1 MHAKWLESCSQVI
14 AFDRIDDA
22 SSDMTN
28 DEYCVHMVRPT
39 AAHPSGAPSPP
50 HPCRTCPAATDPSN
64 HDRTLDPPP
73 PAPPPASLTVCPPLY
88 HAQVKLY
95 SQLSSLAIT
104 RLHVIEDAHDL
115 GRRAHALAVEC

>member
-39 AAHPSGAPSPP
+39 AGPPSGAPRRHTLDALARPPPTPATMTGRSTLPPP
-50 HPCRTCPAATDPSN
+50 H
-64 HDRTLDPPP
+64 H
-73 PAPPPASLTVCPPLY
+73 LTVCPSLY